1 MSEMSAGR
9 TPGGG
14 KRRNMSCPAPARQ
27 ASHYDERT
35 HRRMTSLR
43 PDSTG
48 RRTGVSAL
56 AIHDFAGSAVLYPV
70 GAEDAKVRVQAAN
83 CREDTDRESD
93 HSA

>member
-1 MSEMSAGR
+1 
-9 TPGGG
+9 
-14 KRRNMSCPAPARQ
+14 
-27 ASHYDERT
+27 
-35 HRRMTSLR
+35 
-43 PDSTG
+43 
-48 RRTGVSAL
+48 VSAL